1 MKEYEQKHIDNFM
14 RDFRDLLRRYNASYK
29 SDGFLESSPS
39 PAPQIMFGGVP
50 DGNGKVYLLAL
61 FFDLPDTINPSQND

>member
-29 SDGFLESSPS
+29 SDGFFESSS
-39 PAPQIMFGGVP
+39 CPQIMFAGVP
-50 DGNGKVYLLAL
+50 DGDGNVYLLIL
-61 FFDLPDTINPSQND
+61 PFDLPDTIKPSQND